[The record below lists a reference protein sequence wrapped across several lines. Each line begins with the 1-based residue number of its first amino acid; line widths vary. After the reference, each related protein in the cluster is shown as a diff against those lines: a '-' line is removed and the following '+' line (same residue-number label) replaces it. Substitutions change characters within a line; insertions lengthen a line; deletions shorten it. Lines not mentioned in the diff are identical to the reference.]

1 MALCTKH
8 TCVFRSYCVYLIF
21 IQVLQASTLYSTAI
35 INNTCVEEKMT
46 EIESEARSKF
56 HFLAEM
62 SKINDGKV
70 LDYNLDTGIAKILL
84 HREVGNISTHEVDH
98 YIQTVS
104 VLIHPSGE
112 VLNTT
117 IDQEENVNNLLF
129 QDADSSGNSARLFIK
144 KERFFQDEYYIE
156 QYLTV
161 VTKDEK
167 TSCTLRLSQFNSHGR
182 VLTDDTFGVFKFS
195 PDGRQV

>member
-1 MALCTKH
+1 MALYIKQL
-8 TCVFRSYCVYLIF
+8 CVFRSYCIYLIF
-21 IQVLQASTLYSTAI
+21 IQVWHASALYSTPI

-46 EIESEARSKF
+46 ELESEARSKF

-62 SKINDGKV
+62 SEINNGKI
-70 LDYNLDTGIAKILL
+70 LDYNLDTGTAKILL

-98 YIQTVS
+98 YKQTIS

-117 IDQEENVNNLLF
+117 IEQEENINGLLF
-129 QDADSSGNSARLFIK
+129 QDVDSFGNSARLFIK

-156 QYLTV
+156 HYLTV